1 MNFLPSGTTWLDL
14 ATLGIAVA
22 AFTLAF
28 LRYRRESKV
37 DVRVEVG
44 LVRNGDDGVL
54 TIVLTN
60 TERRN
65 VTVERA
71 GITAAKNANGV
82 VFERWHSV
90 NVRRSQSGLPLGDA
104 ALPKTLDAGSVP
116 YGVLAGVRSVKSAFH
131 PAVPAWAFCV
141 DTYRNTYWGQVP
153 ADVQASIRA
162 TKRRIAGPNDEYGQ
176 PTAIEITDDVEV
188 ERSALYD

>member
-22 AFTLAF
+22 AFALAF

-37 DVRVEVG
+37 GVRVEVG
-44 LVRNGDDGVL
+44 LVRNGNDGVL

-104 ALPKTLDAGSVP
+104 ALPKTLDAGSVRT
-116 YGVLAGVRSVKSAFH
+116 GF
-131 PAVPAWAFCV
+131 
-141 DTYRNTYWGQVP
+141 
-153 ADVQASIRA
+153 
-162 TKRRIAGPNDEYGQ
+162 
-176 PTAIEITDDVEV
+176 
-188 ERSALYD
+188 